1 MEPPTRR
8 RPWEGKVTAER
19 IIDALAVGSCL
30 VALAVCMAAYY
41 LAASV

>member
-1 MEPPTRR
+1 MEPPARR
-8 RPWEGKVTAER
+8 RAWEEKLTAER

-30 VALAVCMAAYY
+30 VALAVCVAAHY